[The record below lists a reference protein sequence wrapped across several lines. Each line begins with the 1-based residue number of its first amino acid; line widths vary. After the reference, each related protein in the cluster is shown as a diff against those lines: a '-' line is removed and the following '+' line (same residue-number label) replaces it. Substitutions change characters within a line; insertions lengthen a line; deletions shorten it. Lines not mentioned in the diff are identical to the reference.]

1 MSKPRSAPASS
12 ARAPV
17 ERDGR
22 LHDNERFKDR
32 DEFWLD
38 REAFSVFAR
47 QIDTLPARSG
57 FALLLLSQCQSP
69 AVESNGR
76 AIGGS
81 GGSRGSHYPCNASGQ
96 QWLRRYCE
104 VKGNVLFYAPHA
116 EAAFEGAY
124 LLEDF
129 VFQSLQPS
137 RALVMGV
144 VPELPLTE
152 GDGDRLKQGAIL
164 VGSSRHDGVY
174 GRYVRP
180 LVMLLESPRVAAA
193 WKDTCEGCSAASLQQ
208 QVRELQQLLQR
219 ERAAASR
226 EKEATALIAK
236 QQEIALRE
244 TEGSKQTLL
253 LEIERL
259 QQRNQRLQASGE
271 VTEKAAAEFVD
282 QKMHEVSFLQNELAT
297 QLADTCMHKNAPAGP
312 AFSPAAVQARCFV
325 LCLFEFFEWRYGCFL
340 PYPFIAALQGVCLA
354 VVRLLLAMRFVL
366 PGCKRLE
373 AEVVELRE
381 ALGASQQKAQ
391 QLATENSRLNCRV
404 SDLLGD
410 LEDAKD
416 NPSRFA
422 LVMNR
427 LRAANQR
434 AVIENKRLR
443 QVHRRLA
450 NNGRLLPVAL
460 IRQVA
465 EMGDAFDLLR
475 KWLTCSERK
484 IRFYEQGYKWSSDQ
498 EQEEL
503 YKIEE
508 LQRAIRVA
516 EAAAR
521 SSYISHRAFLLGQ
534 QLKACTVNPS
544 QKEVY
549 AFLKCGRRDTERG
562 NV

>member
-1 MSKPRSAPASS
+1 MSKPKGAAYSS
-12 ARAPV
+12 SSVRTPLD
-17 ERDGR
+17 RTGWQR
-22 LHDNERFKDR
+22 GNERSKDR
-32 DEFWLD
+32 EDFWLD

-47 QIDTLPARSG
+47 QIDTPAVRSG
-57 FALLLLSQCQSP
+57 FALMLLSPCQSP

-76 AIGGS
+76 PHGGP
-81 GGSRGSHYPCNASGQ
+81 GGSRGAPYPCSSSGQ

-104 VKGNVLFYAPHA
+104 LKGNVLFYAPHA

-129 VFQSLQPS
+129 VFQNISPT
-137 RALVMGV
+137 RALVMGI
-144 VPELPLTE
+144 VPELPLAE
-152 GDGDRLKQGAIL
+152 GEGERLRQGAVL

-180 LVMLLESPRVAAA
+180 LVMLLESSRIADA
-193 WKDTCEGCSAASLQQ
+193 WKSTCESCSAAALQQ
-208 QVRELQQLLQR
+208 HVRELQHVLQR

-259 QQRNQRLQASGE
+259 QQRNQRLQATGE

-297 QLADTCMHKNAPAGP
+297 QLA
-312 AFSPAAVQARCFV
+312 
-325 LCLFEFFEWRYGCFL
+325 
-340 PYPFIAALQGVCLA
+340 
-354 VVRLLLAMRFVL
+354 
-366 PGCKRLE
+366 GCKRLE
-373 AEVVELRE
+373 TEIVELRE

-404 SDLLGD
+404 SDLLED

-443 QVHRRLA
+443 QVQNTPRTRGKSRVLL
-450 NNGRLLPVAL
+450 LLPLLVLRLVAL

-484 IRFYEQGYKWSSDQ
+484 VGLAAHNLIFRGLLHTRELWRDNPRYNIRYYEQGYKWSYQQ

-503 YKIEE
+503 EKIEE

-534 QLKACTVNPS
+534 QLKACTVQHGRVIYLTGPS
-544 QKEVY
+544 CW
-549 AFLKCGRRDTERG
+549 A
-562 NV
+562 NN